1 VKAVQ
6 TLTQIRELLA
16 SRGLSPRKSLGQN
29 FLIDH
34 NLIRK
39 LVEASAVGPG
49 DVVLE
54 VGPGTGTLT
63 EELLERGCRVVAAEM
78 DRGLA
83 ELLRERH
90 AANPSFSL
98 VEGDCLD
105 GKNAIA
111 PALAAEIVR
120 SAQARGG
127 SFSLVANLPY
137 GAGTPLMMI
146 LLADWPACRS
156 LHVTVQKE
164 VADRILAHPGTRD
177 YGPLSVLA
185 RATCESRLIAKLPPG
200 CFWPPPDVT
209 SAMVSLVRL
218 AQPRTRHPRRLL
230 DTAQRVFAQRRK
242 QLGSVLGRDTP
253 LPTGVSPTARAET
266 LTVEQWIELDHLLNE
281 GPPDSRENQ

>member
-1 VKAVQ
+1 VQ
-6 TLTQIRELLA
+6 TLTQIRDLLA

-63 EELLERGCRVVAAEM
+63 EELLERGCRMIAAEM

-90 AANPSFSL
+90 GSNPNFSL
-98 VEGDCLD
+98 IEGDCLD

-111 PALAAEIVR
+111 PALAAEITRV
-120 SAQARGG
+120 ARGG

-137 GAGTPLMMI
+137 GAATPLIMI

-156 LHVTVQKE
+156 LHVTIQKE

-185 RATCESRLIAKLPPG
+185 QATCESRLVAKLPPG

-218 AQPRTRHPRRLL
+218 TQPRSQHPRRLL
-230 DTAQRVFAQRRK
+230 DTAQRVFVQRRK

-253 LPTGVSPTARAET
+253 LPAGVSPTARAET
-266 LTVEQWIELDHLLNE
+266 LTVEQWVELDELLNRGTE
-281 GPPDSRENQ
+281 ARRHGGTE